1 MKKLC
6 FSLLLLY
13 ATLAVDAQVFRIDEF
28 KLSALENTFGIYA
41 DYDCNGSNEFYFD
54 MQASI
59 ETQNVQMRL
68 NSNSINDF
76 ISSLRDANKVF
87 VSWSETTQENNI
99 SSVSK
104 DIYAPFFNEDMYF
117 SVGGIWYEKRKVRLK
132 CRFLV
137 SEEGSCFMVL
147 QSNHIESETMVD
159 AHSYSEGNSLHNLT
173 GEWSTGNEAFSAICP
188 GAFLV
193 FSSSEEIE
201 MFIGKLYKAAEWKTK
216 NIEQGFLLK

>member
-1 MKKLC
+1 MN
-6 FSLLLLY
+6 
-13 ATLAVDAQVFRIDEF
+13 AQVFRIDEF

-68 NSNSINDF
+68 NSNSIDYF
-76 ISSLRDANKVF
+76 ASSLRDANKVF
-87 VSWSETTQENNI
+87 VSWSEVVQENNI

-104 DIYAPFFNEDMYF
+104 EISAPFFHEDMYF
-117 SVGGIWYEKRKVRLK
+117 SIGGTWYEKRKVRLK

-137 SEEGSCFMVL
+137 TDEGSCFMVL
-147 QSNHIESETMVD
+147 QSSHIESETMVD
-159 AHSYSEGNSLHNLT
+159 AHSYSEGNSFHNLA
-173 GEWSTGNEAFSAICP
+173 GEWSADDEAFPAKCP

-216 NIEQGFLLK
+216 NIGQGYLLK